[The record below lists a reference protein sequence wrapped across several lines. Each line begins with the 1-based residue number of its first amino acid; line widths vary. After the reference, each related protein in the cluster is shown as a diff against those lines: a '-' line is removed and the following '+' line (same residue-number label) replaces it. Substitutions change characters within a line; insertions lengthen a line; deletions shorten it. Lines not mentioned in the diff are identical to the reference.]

1 MTALIL
7 AVLNQSIEMVVLLL
21 EHGAAIDL
29 AEAVSGGRF
38 SRLYCVLPY

>member
-7 AVLNQSIEMVVLLL
+7 AVLNQSIEMAALLL
-21 EHGAAIDL
+21 ERGASIDL

-38 SRLYCVLPY
+38 SSTY